1 MTNRAKSRIALVIAA
16 LLFSTGGAAIK
27 ATTLTGWQVA
37 SFRSSV
43 AALAL
48 LLFLPAARRG
58 WTWRPWTVASAYAGT
73 LILFVLANKL
83 TSSANAIFLQ
93 SAAPLYLAILGPWL
107 LHEKTRRDEL
117 WLMGAIGLGLII
129 CFQSEGTLAATA
141 PNPGRGNLLAVLSG
155 IFYAFMVIGLRW
167 IGTHE
172 GEKGIA
178 AVALGN
184 VLGFLIALPMA
195 WPVASWTARDIAVL
209 IYLGVFQIGLA
220 YVFVSYALRY
230 VPALEASLIL
240 LVEPVLNP
248 VWAWMVHD
256 EKPGSTSLLGGAIIL
271 VSTIVLA
278 VRGAR
283 NGGDRPQG
291 SLEVAS

>member
-1 MTNRAKSRIALVIAA
+1 MTNRAKSRIALVVAA

-37 SFRSSV
+37 SFRSSI
-43 AALAL
+43 AAVAL

-58 WTWRPWTVASAYAGT
+58 WTWRPWAVASAYAVT
-73 LILFVLANKL
+73 LISFVLANKL

-93 SAAPLYLAILGPWL
+93 SAAPLYLAILGPLL

-129 CFQSEGTLAATA
+129 CFQSEGTVAATA

-155 IFYAFMVIGLRW
+155 VFYAFMVIGLRW

-184 VLGFLIALPMA
+184 VLAGLIALPMA
-195 WPVASWTARDIAVL
+195 LPVLTWTGRDVTVL
-209 IYLGVFQIGLA
+209 LYLGVFQIGAA
-220 YVFVSYALRY
+220 YYFVSYALRY
-230 VPALEASLIL
+230 VPALEASLLL

-248 VWAWMVHD
+248 VWAWLVHG
-256 EKPGSTSLLGGAIIL
+256 EEPGSASLLGGVIIL
-271 VSTIVLA
+271 ASTIVLA

-283 NGGDRPQG
+283 VDADRPG
-291 SLEVAS
+291 EPAEATP